1 MGKGVA
7 TLGQLVSCTEE
18 KYSLHRWDCQVC
30 GQMGARDHFLRPRTP
45 DRLRQ
50 LALPPLLCSVGLTPQ
65 DPTPGTAFQPTPGW
79 RVSQPRSLSKW
90 DGGSKLNT
98 LCSAGDKPQSGH
110 VLVFL
115 VSAPHQGQ
123 CQTRARSSPPLS
135 FCMNVRNSSFCLFIW
150 PKIACRGYGYLEVF
164 GGFFVCLVFCFWVF
178 VLFFLLWFNRSGV
191 RA

>member
-7 TLGQLVSCTEE
+7 TLSQLLSCTEE

-50 LALPPLLCSVGLTPQ
+50 SALPPLLCSVGLTPQ

-115 VSAPHQGQ
+115 VSAPPPGTVSDP
-123 CQTRARSSPPLS
+123 CSIFSPSVVLHEREEQQ
-135 FCMNVRNSSFCLFIW
+135 FLFIHL
-150 PKIACRGYGYLEVF
+150 AQNCV
-164 GGFFVCLVFCFWVF
+164 
-178 VLFFLLWFNRSGV
+178 
-191 RA
+191 